1 MKIYLDMDGVI
12 CNFERK
18 YFERYGELP
27 GSMRDRK
34 EFSSNWID
42 FVTTRQFENLD
53 WWPGAHE
60 LLDYV
65 NSLENVEIEILSSSG
80 GEQYHDIVTEQKIK
94 WLKDKGIP
102 YKVNIVAGRKN
113 KSKYASPDTILIDDT
128 YDVIQAFID
137 AGGIGIHHKEVG
149 NTLMLLKSIVAKQ
162 INI

>member
-34 EFSSNWID
+34 EFSANWID

-60 LLDYV
+60 LLEYV
-65 NSLENVEIEILSSSG
+65 GSLKNIEIEILSSSG
-80 GEQYHDIVTEQKIK
+80 GAQYHDFVNAQKVK
-94 WLKDKGIP
+94 WLKEKGLP
-102 YKVNIVAGRKN
+102 YKPNIVAGRKN

-128 YDVIQAFID
+128 YDVIQAFIG